1 MRLNFGGRCE
11 TEKVGADSLAV
22 APVYHRYGHA
32 LLSLAEATASVFG
45 GAVQTPEE
53 GTDAEQDAKEMA
65 DDMETAWEMLEV
77 ARVIY
82 SRYPEEL
89 AIETQ
94 LARVYMRLGDV
105 GMELDNFEQAR
116 SDFEKAVMLRK
127 KVLKATD
134 DPDTT
139 LLADLYCNLAISC
152 IYRGSSKAAEEAN
165 ADGASANDKDDEE
178 ARNDE
183 DDGLKYYVL
192 AGRIMADNIH
202 RVALT
207 CSERLQQF
215 AKQRIPVYGDNEDDN
230 SVPKGKGKRK
240 AGAANGVDDAR
251 TLLFLGDNMDEVKE
265 EFLACAKSEPVKA
278 ADVNADGLTKAEET
292 LLDFLEI
299 YVEIKEKAD
308 GIKESAAAEPVEKPP
323 TATDDANGEAK
334 KEEPETT
341 IGFGAASSTATTTA
355 TTVNVVPVVK
365 KRKTETPAV
374 VKDEAAGDAKK
385 E

>member
-1 MRLNFGGRCE
+1 MG
-11 TEKVGADSLAV
+11 TDSLAV

-53 GTDAEQDAKEMA
+53 GTDADQDAKETA

-127 KVLKATD
+127 KVLKATN

-152 IYRGSSKAAEEAN
+152 IYRGSGKPAEDASADGTAADKQDEDAGDAQSAEE
-165 ADGASANDKDDEE
+165 
-178 ARNDE
+178 
-183 DDGLKYYVL
+183 DGLKYYVL
-192 AGRIMADNIH
+192 AGRVMAQNVH
-202 RVALT
+202 RVALA
-207 CSERLQQF
+207 CAERLQQF
-215 AKQRIPVYGDNEDDN
+215 AKDRIPVYGDSDDD
-230 SVPKGKGKRK
+230 SAAPKGKGKRK
-240 AGAANGVDDAR
+240 AVAGDSAGDAR
-251 TLLFLGDNMDEVKE
+251 SLLFLGDNMDKVKE
-265 EFLACAKSEPVKA
+265 EFVACATSESVKA
-278 ADVNADGLTKAEET
+278 ADVNADGLTDAEAT
-292 LLDFLEI
+292 LLDYMEI

-308 GIKESAAAEPVEKPP
+308 GIKESAAAEPV
-323 TATDDANGEAK
+323 ASGEPK

-341 IGFGAASSTATTTA
+341 IGFGAPSSSSSAGA
-355 TTVNVVPVVK
+355 AVNVIPVVK
-365 KRKTETPAV
+365 KRKTETPAENE
-374 VKDEAAGDAKK
+374 EAAGDAK

>member
-1 MRLNFGGRCE
+1 
-11 TEKVGADSLAV
+11 
-22 APVYHRYGHA
+22 VYHRYGHA

-53 GTDAEQDAKEMA
+53 GTDADQDAKEMA

-116 SDFEKAVMLRK
+116 NDFEKAVMLRK
-127 KVLKATD
+127 KVLKATN

-152 IYRGSSKAAEEAN
+152 IYRGSGKPAEDAST
-165 ADGASANDKDDEE
+165 DGTAPDKQDEE
-178 ARNDE
+178 AGDAQSAE
-183 DDGLKYYVL
+183 EDGLKYYVL
-192 AGRIMADNIH
+192 AGRVMAQNVH
-202 RVALT
+202 RVALA
-207 CSERLQQF
+207 CAERLQQF
-215 AKQRIPVYGDNEDDN
+215 AKERIPVYGDSDDD
-230 SVPKGKGKRK
+230 SAAPKGKGKRK
-240 AGAANGVDDAR
+240 AAAADGADDAR
-251 TLLFLGDNMDEVKE
+251 SLLFLGNNMDKVKE
-265 EFLACAKSEPVKA
+265 EFVACATSESVKA
-278 ADVNADGLTKAEET
+278 ADVTPDGLTESEAT
-292 LLDFLEI
+292 LLDYMEI

-308 GIKESAAAEPVEKPP
+308 GIKESAAAEPVAAP
-323 TATDDANGEAK
+323 ADGEPK

-341 IGFGAASSTATTTA
+341 IGFGAASSSSSAA
-355 TTVNVVPVVK
+355 TTVNVIPVVK
-365 KRKTETPAV
+365 KRKTEAPAE
-374 VKDEAAGDAKK
+374 KEEAAGDAK